1 MKVDYI
7 KLYFKV
13 SIKKIVYEN
22 KYIIINSYMVKIL
35 KKLIQSYYYMFN
47 KYSAA
52 EKIK

>member
-1 MKVDYI
+1 MKVDFI

-22 KYIIINSYMVKIL
+22 KYSVIYSYKLKIL
-35 KKLIQSYYYMFN
+35 KKLIKSYYYMFN
-47 KYSAA
+47 KYSAP